1 MLKIK
6 EFDCEIVDNF
16 LLFYYNVILPIHI
29 DRYLLMLRLYLGQ
42 AFFSGKLKIK
52 NLLAPPI

>member
-29 DRYLLMLRLYLGQ
+29 G
-42 AFFSGKLKIK
+42 
-52 NLLAPPI
+52 